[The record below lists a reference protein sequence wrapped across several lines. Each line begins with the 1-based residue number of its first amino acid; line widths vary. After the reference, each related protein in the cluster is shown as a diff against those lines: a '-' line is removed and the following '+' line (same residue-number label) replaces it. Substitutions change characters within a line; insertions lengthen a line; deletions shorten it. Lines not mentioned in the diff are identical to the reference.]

1 MDFSYF
7 ANINWTQTGSVVLVG
22 MVVVFAVLII
32 LVLICMLLGKIFSSI
47 GKNSGN
53 ASKKEEKAPAKP
65 VQTPSAP
72 KQEALPNVEAGVSE
86 EVVAAITAAIACMMG
101 PDKLFALRS
110 VKRAKTGRSAWNA
123 AGIAE
128 NTRPF

>member
-1 MDFSYF
+1 MDFSYL
-7 ANINWTQTGSVVLVG
+7 ANIDWTQTGSVVLVG
-22 MVVVFAVLII
+22 LVVVFAALII

-47 GKNSGN
+47 SKSGGN
-53 ASKKEEKAPAKP
+53 ASKKEEKAPAKT
-65 VQTPSAP
+65 QTPPAVKQAVAP
-72 KQEALPNVEAGVSE
+72 KAENGVSE
-86 EVVAAITAAIACMMG
+86 EVVAAITAAIAAMMG
-101 PDKLFALRS
+101 PDKPFVLRS